1 MTLLFEVLRILVSI
15 IELSIL
21 FRIILS
27 FLNIREAGILPKLI
41 NEITEPVLS
50 PARELLGKLGLDR
63 GMFDFSPILAIF
75 FLRLLLMIAAEI
87 LLK

>member
-75 FLRLLLMIAAEI
+75 FLRLLLMIAAKI

>member
-1 MTLLFEVLRILVSI
+1 MTLIFEVLRILVSI

-75 FLRLLLMIAAEI
+75 FLRLLLMIAAKI